1 MDLVQLKIK
10 DQKNINKYIFQIRKF
25 DSSLPINQIKHNIIH
40 DNFVV
45 TFDLH
50 YFDVLEDLEN
60 IDKKVIFRNLI
71 TTLIDLGADVE
82 IYHNGELTTLEFLD
96 NWLNTI
102 NEIKREVELDIDR
115 ELGEEYCNSLF
126 C

>member
-10 DQKNINKYIFQIRKF
+10 DQKNINKYISQIRKF

-71 TTLIDLGADVE
+71 TTLIDLGADVD

-115 ELGEEYCNSLF
+115 ELVEE
-126 C
+126 